1 MDTTTSWLKKQG
13 WNGPKRQKIVYPKRP
28 GYDHIWKIWARTQ
41 NVLPMYYQRKEEVAR
56 TPLFIGSLAVG
67 FKTQADHNMAWHVN
81 NVPAIRV
88 SIHSRSTK
96 LARKKMSDLQAFPC
110 ALGVLRGENKPCAYM
125 IRAGPRTVLKRKMY
139 YLCITHS

>member
-1 MDTTTSWLKKQG
+1 MDTTTSWLDKPERGPQKNGAAKAG
-13 WNGPKRQKIVYPKRP
+13 WSGNVPPP
-28 GYDHIWKIWARTQ
+28 Q
-41 NVLPMYYQRKEEVAR
+41 NVLPMYYQRQEEVAR

-88 SIHSRSTK
+88 SIHSRIKK
-96 LARKKMSDLQAFPC
+96 LARKKMSDLQAFSC
-110 ALGVLRGENKPCAYM
+110 ALGVLGGENKPCAYM

-139 YLCITHS
+139 YLCITHR